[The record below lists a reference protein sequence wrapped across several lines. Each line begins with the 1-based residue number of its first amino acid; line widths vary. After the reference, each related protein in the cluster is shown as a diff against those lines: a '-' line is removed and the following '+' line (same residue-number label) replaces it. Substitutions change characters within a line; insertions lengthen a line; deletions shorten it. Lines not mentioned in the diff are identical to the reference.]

1 MPYGGFFLAVGDFS
15 FYGGNDFGGGGKT
28 KYGGNFST
36 VVGGFCFLAV
46 TTLAEAIK
54 PKYDGKPPYYR
65 LRPPGRQFH
74 GGKVTDDSMLF
85 R

>member
-36 VVGGFCFLAV
+36 VGGFCFLAV

-65 LRPPGRQFH
+65 FRPPGRQFH
-74 GGKVTDDSMLF
+74 SGKVTDDSMLF